1 MHQLGQRHVQG
12 ASRSA
17 RPAAP
22 PRGAH
27 RALRISPICSRNKA
41 VTPLRSAANTATTT
55 TVVDSV
61 PTAPPAPASVGA
73 VAPAASPAP
82 VTNTFQWHSEWYPV
96 GIIEDLDPRR
106 PQAVHLLGIP
116 LALWKDAQGQWQAVE
131 DKCPHRLAPLSE
143 GRVEKDGTL
152 QCAYHGWQF
161 NGRGA
166 CTHIPQLRNDEKA
179 QQVACA
185 SRRSCVR
192 AYPTQVAHGLLWV
205 LPDSSAAGWEKAN
218 TVPVTAIPELL
229 APGGS
234 ANGKSQFGNWYCRD
248 MPIRFDILA
257 ENLLDP
263 AHLPFAHHGVMGNR
277 NKEQGSSTALRTE
290 TMGVGGFVCDAKL
303 NGPEGVVIWQAP
315 SLIKYEFGSLPF
327 VTLLY
332 CVPAKPGWSRF
343 ISATLLDSNVKSAI
357 PGPAIA
363 LIKFIS
369 NIRWFDHITRRH
381 PILDGDTYML
391 HVQERLLMEKNNDWR
406 GAYYMPAPADGSVVA
421 ARRWFDEHG
430 GAVPTCEP
438 GVQLPPQMSK
448 EAVLER
454 YHQHTKQCK
463 DCSQALRNVEAATWL
478 AAAAGVLAALVLV
491 ARAVA
496 GLPLLAPESGMAA
509 LGGAVCSGLVAALRA
524 LREQFIFV
532 DYVHQDKN

>member
-1 MHQLGQRHVQG
+1 MHKLAQRPGQSAPQRHVG
-12 ASRSA
+12 RNV
-17 RPAAP
+17 AAP
-22 PRGAH
+22 TVRSCWSVGA
-27 RALRISPICSRNKA
+27 RLSLAR
-41 VTPLRSAANTATTT
+41 LRSAAATAAVTTQVAEQPVT
-55 TVVDSV
+55 TV
-61 PTAPPAPASVGA
+61 PAGDGA
-73 VAPAASPAP
+73 VAPAASAACTGN
-82 VTNTFQWHSEWYPV
+82 VFQWHSEWYPV
-96 GIIEDLDPRR
+96 GIVEDLDPRR
-106 PQAVHLLGIP
+106 PHATHLLGIP
-116 LALWKDAQGQWQAVE
+116 LALWKNAQGQWRAVE
-131 DKCPHRLAPLSE
+131 DRCPHRLAPLSE

-161 NGRGA
+161 DGRGA

-179 QQVACA
+179 QATACA

-218 TVPVTAIPELL
+218 TAPVTAIPELL

-277 NKEQGSSTALRTE
+277 NKEQGSSTALRSE
-290 TMGVGGFVCDAKL
+290 SMGAAGFVCDAKL
-303 NGPEGVVIWQAP
+303 NGPEGTVTWQAP

-327 VTLLY
+327 ITLLY
-332 CVPAKPGWSRF
+332 CVPSKPGWSRF
-343 ISATLLDSNVKSAI
+343 YSATVLDANVKSSI
-357 PGPAIA
+357 PGPAIS

-391 HVQERLLMEKNNDWR
+391 HVQERLLLEKDNDWR
-406 GAYYMPAPADGSVVA
+406 NAYYMPAPADGSVVA
-421 ARRWFDEHG
+421 TRRWFEEHG

-438 GVQLPPQMSK
+438 GTPMPPQMSK
-448 EAVLER
+448 AEVLER
-454 YHQHTKQCK
+454 YHQHTKHCK

-478 AAAAGVLAALVLV
+478 AAAGGVLAALVLV

-496 GLPLLAPESGMAA
+496 GLPLLAPQSGTAA
-509 LGGAVCSGLVAALRA
+509 LAGAVCAGLVALLRG

>member
-1 MHQLGQRHVQG
+1 MQQLAQRRVVKG
-12 ASRSA
+12 APRS
-17 RPAAP
+17 PAV
-22 PRGAH
+22 H
-27 RALRISPICSRNKA
+27 RATHGALR
-41 VTPLRSAANTATTT
+41 VTRKPVALAAAATTAAT
-55 TVVDSV
+55 TVVEPVQTDAV
-61 PTAPPAPASVGA
+61 AASGEGA
-73 VAPAASPAP
+73 VAPAVSPAP
-82 VTNTFQWHSEWYPV
+82 ASNTFQWHSEWYPV

-106 PQAVHLLGIP
+106 PHATHLLGIP
-116 LALWKDAQGQWQAVE
+116 LALWKDAQGQWRAVE
-131 DKCPHRLAPLSE
+131 DRCSHRLAPLSE

-161 NGRGA
+161 DGRGA

-205 LPDSSAAGWEKAN
+205 LPDSSAAGWEKAG

-234 ANGKSQFGNWYCRD
+234 ANGRSQFGNWYARD
-248 MPIRFDILA
+248 MPVRFDILA

-277 NKEQGSSTALRTE
+277 NKEQGSSTTLRTD
-290 TMGVGGFVCDAKL
+290 TMGVAGFVCDAKL
-303 NGPEGVVIWQAP
+303 NGPEGTVSWQAP

-327 VTLLY
+327 ITLLY

-343 ISATLLDSNVKSAI
+343 YSATVLDANVKSAI

-363 LIKFIS
+363 LVKLIS
-369 NIRWFDHITRRH
+369 NIRWFDHVTRRH
-381 PILDGDTYML
+381 LILDGDTYML
-391 HVQERLLMEKNNDWR
+391 HVQERLLLEKNNDWR

-421 ARRWFDEHG
+421 TRRWFDEHG

-454 YHQHTKQCK
+454 YHQHTKNCK
-463 DCSQALRNVEAATWL
+463 DCSQALRNVETATWL
-478 AAAAGVLAALVLV
+478 AAGGGVLAALVLV

-496 GLPLLAPESGMAA
+496 GLPLLAPESVAPA
-509 LGGAVCSGLVAALRA
+509 LAGAVCGGLVAVLQALRQ
-524 LREQFIFV
+524 QFIFV
-532 DYVHQDKN
+532 DYVHQDKK